1 MTALHDNACQTAR
14 YANPPCGDDIMTRAL
29 ADRLAQ
35 LRTELA
41 DGQQALR
48 ALDIRRDQMTADL
61 LRIQGAVQVLEEL
74 LAAPPTRSRTGP
86 A

>member
-1 MTALHDNACQTAR
+1 MTTTNDNACQTAR
-14 YANPPCGDDIMTRAL
+14 YVDSPPGDDAVARAL
-29 ADRLAQ
+29 ADRLIG

-74 LAAPPTRSRTGP
+74 LAAPPTRLRAGP